1 MPVIITPVTSPAD
14 AKPVQK
20 GSKSTPADA
29 IPVQSGTAAT
39 PTDAIP
45 AQKTAQTTPDDAA
58 PSQKSPESTPANA
71 VPVQGSTAATPAD
84 SIPAQRSAESTPADA
99 APVQSSTQSTPSDAK
114 PLQIGTTTDP
124 EVAGI
129 AGVDG
134 ALGFHSSR
142 PTAKVS
148 QPDALPVER
157 SAQATPVDEA
167 PNQKAPEATPAE
179 AIPSQS
185 TPVVSPADAIPS
197 QKTTQATPAEAV
209 PVQKSA
215 QATPD
220 DSVPIQSS
228 TVATPA
234 DALPSQRSAQATPS
248 DALPSQSTTAATPA
262 DAVPVQ
268 LSTATTPAVSGL
280 AGADGALGFHSS
292 RPIPKADSA
301 VIPFTHPRICYQSYL
316 DTGTVT
322 VSSGDITAA
331 KSKLTY
337 DKWQPSGSTEWVQ
350 VDAGS
355 AVDVDYLAIA
365 AHNLTGRTISLQW
378 SDNGSTGWTTA
389 ATTAVDSS
397 ASVVLLLTSVINKRY
412 WRLLVSGASGMSV
425 GVIMIGKALAV
436 QRSINAGH
444 SPITLSRTTVVR
456 PAVSERGQW
465 LGRNIIRSGLY
476 TNIALNNLYADW
488 YRANFDDFVEAA
500 RTEPFFF
507 AWRPETY
514 PDEVA
519 FCWTT
524 DDIAPQNVGHNRMNV
539 SFGVDAHA

>member
-20 GSKSTPADA
+20 GSEYTPADA
-29 IPVQSGTAAT
+29 IPVQSGAAAT
-39 PTDAIP
+39 PADAIP
-45 AQKTAQTTPDDAA
+45 AQKTAQTTPVDAI
-58 PSQKSPESTPANA
+58 PSQKNTEATPADVA
-71 VPVQGSTAATPAD
+71 PVQSNTAATPAD
-84 SIPAQRSAESTPADA
+84 AIPVHRSAASTPADA
-99 APVQSSTQSTPSDAK
+99 APVQSAAQATPADATPS
-114 PLQIGTTTDP
+114 QIGTTTIP
-124 EVAGI
+124 AVAGI
-129 AGVDG
+129 AGADG

-157 SAQATPVDEA
+157 SAKATPVDEA

-220 DSVPIQSS
+220 DSAPIQSS

-248 DALPSQSTTAATPA
+248 DALPSQSATAATPA

-268 LSTATTPAVSGL
+268 LSTATSPAVSGL
-280 AGADGALGFHSS
+280 AGADGALGYHSA
-292 RPIPKADSA
+292 RPVPKPESS

-337 DKWQPSGSTEWVQ
+337 DKWQPSGSTEWVK

-355 AVDVDYLAIA
+355 SVDVDYLAIA

-378 SDNGSTGWTTA
+378 SDSGATAWTTA
-389 ATTAVDSS
+389 ATAVVDSTD
-397 ASVVLLLTSVINKRY
+397 SVVLLLTSPIAKRY
-412 WRLLVSGASGMSV
+412 WRFLVSGASGMSV

-465 LGRNIIRSGLY
+465 LGRNVIRSGLS

-488 YRANFDDFVEAA
+488 YRANFDNFVEAA

-514 PDEVA
+514 PEEVA

-524 DDIAPQNVGHNRMNV
+524 EDIAPQNVGHDRMSV

>member
-20 GSKSTPADA
+20 NSESTPTDAIPVQSGAAATPADSIPSQRAALGSPAAATPSKKSPESTPADAIPVGTSPEPTPTDTVPSQNNALPSPADPIPSQRLPEASPADA
-29 IPVQSGTAAT
+29 IPVQSG
-39 PTDAIP
+39 
-45 AQKTAQTTPDDAA
+45 
-58 PSQKSPESTPANA
+58 A
-71 VPVQGSTAATPAD
+71 V
-84 SIPAQRSAESTPADA
+84 STPADTI
-99 APVQSSTQSTPSDAK
+99 PVQRSAQVTPEDSTPDK
-114 PLQIGTTTDP
+114 IGTTTTP
-124 EVAGI
+124 AVSGLAG
-129 AGVDG
+129 ADG

-142 PTAKVS
+142 PTAKTSDPNV
-148 QPDALPVER
+148 APVQSATEETPEDEIPAQR
-157 SAQATPVDEA
+157 SPEPTPVNA
-167 PNQKAPEATPAE
+167 IPNQAAAESTPADT
-179 AIPSQS
+179 APTQRA
-185 TPVVSPADAIPS
+185 TADTPADDL
-197 QKTTQATPAEAV
+197 
-209 PVQKSA
+209 PVQKS
-215 QATPD
+215 
-220 DSVPIQSS
+220 S
-228 TVATPA
+228 
-234 DALPSQRSAQATPS
+234 QATPS
-248 DALPSQSTTAATPA
+248 DAAPSQSATASTPA
-262 DAVPVQ
+262 DTAPVQ

-280 AGADGALGFHSS
+280 AGADGALGYHSA
-292 RPIPKADSA
+292 RPVPKPESS

-316 DTGTVT
+316 DAGTVT

-355 AVDVDYLAIA
+355 SVDVDYLAIA

-378 SDNGSTGWTTA
+378 SDSGSTGWTTA
-389 ATTAVDSS
+389 ATTSIDSTD
-397 ASVVLLLTSVINKRY
+397 SVVLLLTSPINKRY

-465 LGRNIIRSGLY
+465 LGRNVIRSGLS

-488 YRANFDDFVEAA
+488 YRANFDDFVESA
-500 RTEPFFF
+500 RTDPFFF

-519 FCWTT
+519 YCWTT
-524 DDIAPQNVGHNRMNV
+524 DDITPQNVGHDRINV
-539 SFGVDAHA
+539 IFGVDAHA

>member
-20 GSKSTPADA
+20 GSESTPADA

-39 PTDAIP
+39 PADAIP
-45 AQKTAQTTPDDAA
+45 AQKTAQATPVDAI
-58 PSQKSPESTPANA
+58 PSQKNTEATPADV
-71 VPVQGSTAATPAD
+71 VPVQTATAATPAD
-84 SIPAQRSAESTPADA
+84 AIPVHRSAASTPADA
-99 APVQSSTQSTPSDAK
+99 VPVQSAAQATPADAT
-114 PLQIGTTTDP
+114 PLKIGTTTATA
-124 EVAGI
+124 VGGL

-142 PTAKVS
+142 PTAKAS
-148 QPDALPVER
+148 QPDAVPVQ
-157 SAQATPVDEA
+157 SSTQSTPADEV
-167 PNQKAPEATPAE
+167 PSQKAPEATPAD

-185 TPVVSPADAIPS
+185 APVASPADAVPS
-197 QKTTQATPAEAV
+197 EKTTQ
-209 PVQKSA
+209 
-215 QATPD
+215 
-220 DSVPIQSS
+220 
-228 TVATPA
+228 
-234 DALPSQRSAQATPS
+234 
-248 DALPSQSTTAATPA
+248 ATPA

-268 LSTATTPAVSGL
+268 KSTQATPSDSVPSQSSTVASPADAIPVHRSAESTPADAVPSQSAPAATPVAAVPVQISTTTTAAVSGL

-292 RPIPKADSA
+292 RPIPKAESS

-337 DKWQPSGSTEWVQ
+337 DKWQPSGSMEWVK

-355 AVDVDYLAIA
+355 DVEVDYMAVA
-365 AHNLTGRTISLQW
+365 AHNLTGRTVSLQW
-378 SDNGSTGWTTA
+378 SDSGLSEWTTA
-389 ATTAVDSS
+389 ATTLVDSTD
-397 ASVVLLLTSVINKRY
+397 AIVLLLTSPISKRY
-412 WRLLVSGASGMSV
+412 WRLLASGAAGMSV

-465 LGRNIIRSGLY
+465 LGRNVIRSGLS

-524 DDIAPQNVGHNRMNV
+524 DDIAPQNVGHDRMNV

>member
-20 GSKSTPADA
+20 GSESTPADA
-29 IPVQSGTAAT
+29 IPVQSGA
-39 PTDAIP
+39 
-45 AQKTAQTTPDDAA
+45 
-58 PSQKSPESTPANA
+58 
-71 VPVQGSTAATPAD
+71 AATPAD
-84 SIPAQRSAESTPADA
+84 SIPSQNTAQVSPAESAPSQKAPESTPADTVPSQRTA
-99 APVQSSTQSTPSDAK
+99 ESAPADAF
-114 PLQIGTTTDP
+114 PTEIATTTNP

-129 AGVDG
+129 
-134 ALGFHSSR
+134 
-142 PTAKVS
+142 
-148 QPDALPVER
+148 
-157 SAQATPVDEA
+157 
-167 PNQKAPEATPAE
+167 
-179 AIPSQS
+179 
-185 TPVVSPADAIPS
+185 
-197 QKTTQATPAEAV
+197 
-209 PVQKSA
+209 
-215 QATPD
+215 
-220 DSVPIQSS
+220 
-228 TVATPA
+228 
-234 DALPSQRSAQATPS
+234 
-248 DALPSQSTTAATPA
+248 
-262 DAVPVQ
+262 
-268 LSTATTPAVSGL
+268 

-292 RPIPKADSA
+292 RPTPKTSTAAAVPVQSSTQSTPADTVPVQSSTQATPADAVPVQSSAQATPADSLPVQSNPA
-301 VIPFTHPRICYQSYL
+301 ATPVDAVPSQKTAVSTPADALPSQKSAAATPVDAIPSQRSAEATPADALPSQSSTVASPADVVPSQRSAQATPSNSLPSQSSTAATPADTAPVQLSTATTQAVSGLSGADGALGYHSARPVPKPESSVIPFTHPRICYQSYL

-337 DKWQPSGSTEWVQ
+337 DKWQPSGSTEWVK

-355 AVDVDYLAIA
+355 SVDVDYMAIS

-389 ATTAVDSS
+389 ATTAVDSND
-397 ASVVLLLTSVINKRY
+397 SVVLLLTSPINKRY

-465 LGRNIIRSGLY
+465 LGRNVIRSGLS

-524 DDIAPQNVGHNRMNV
+524 DDIAPQNVGHDRMSV

>member
-20 GSKSTPADA
+20 NSESTPTDD
-29 IPVQSGTAAT
+29 IPVQSGAAAT
-39 PTDAIP
+39 PADAIP
-45 AQKTAQTTPDDAA
+45 AQKTAQTTPVDAI
-58 PSQKSPESTPANA
+58 PSQKNTEATPADVA
-71 VPVQGSTAATPAD
+71 PVQSNTAATPAD
-84 SIPAQRSAESTPADA
+84 AIPVHRSAASTPADA
-99 APVQSSTQSTPSDAK
+99 APVQSAAQATPADATPS
-114 PLQIGTTTDP
+114 QIGTTTIP
-124 EVAGI
+124 AVAGI
-129 AGVDG
+129 AGADG

-142 PTAKVS
+142 PAAKVS

-157 SAQATPVDEA
+157 SAKATPVDEA
-167 PNQKAPEATPAE
+167 PSQKAPEATPAD

-185 TPVVSPADAIPS
+185 APLESPADAFPSEKTTQATPDDAVPVQKSTQATPADSVPSQSSTVASPADAIPVQRSAESTPDDAVPS
-197 QKTTQATPAEAV
+197 QSAPATTPVAAV
-209 PVQKSA
+209 PVQ
-215 QATPD
+215 
-220 DSVPIQSS
+220 I
-228 TVATPA
+228 
-234 DALPSQRSAQATPS
+234 
-248 DALPSQSTTAATPA
+248 STT
-262 DAVPVQ
+262 
-268 LSTATTPAVSGL
+268 TTPAVSGL
-280 AGADGALGFHSS
+280 AGVDGALGFHSS
-292 RPIPKADSA
+292 RPVPKAEPS

-316 DTGTVT
+316 DTGVVT

-355 AVDVDYLAIA
+355 SVDVDYLAIA

-378 SDNGSTGWTTA
+378 SDIGSTGWTTA
-389 ATTAVDSS
+389 ATTAVDSND
-397 ASVVLLLTSVINKRY
+397 SVVLLLTSPINKRY

-465 LGRNIIRSGLY
+465 LGRNVIRSGLS

-488 YRANFDDFVEAA
+488 YRANFDDFVKAA

-524 DDIAPQNVGHNRMNV
+524 DDIAPQNVGHDRMNV